1 MEQGWKLRRLARAI
15 GLSLLSL
22 AISPHSKAQ
31 LVLITFDHPFQAQ
44 KLAGVAVD
52 PLGAS
57 VMGVLIED
65 CDPTFKKVRRSAWT
79 DENGR
84 FKFREGF
91 MSLRGRTGTTHYLRV
106 SRDGFDPMRMT
117 VQLKPG
123 ASAELTIQLRI
134 AT

>member
-1 MEQGWKLRRLARAI
+1 MELRWKPWRLARAF
-15 GLSLLSL
+15 GLSFLLL
-22 AISPHSKAQ
+22 AVSPHSQAQ

-44 KLAGVAVD
+44 KLTGVALD
-52 PLGAS
+52 PSGAS

-65 CDPTFKKVRRSAWT
+65 CDPTFKRDRKSVWT

-84 FKFREGF
+84 FAFRR
-91 MSLRGRTGTTHYLRV
+91 SNAGTTNYLRV
-106 SRDGFDPMRMT
+106 SRNGFDPMRMI

-123 ASAELTIQLRI
+123 ASAELTIQLQI